1 VGERTGIYHDRH
13 GTLACAV
20 HRFDEVAFEVRLHVS
35 NAETGVTR
43 ELRKALDVLGQ
54 RVVP

>member
-1 VGERTGIYHDRH
+1 
-13 GTLACAV
+13 V

-54 RVVP
+54 RGRP